1 MEILHGLNTYSVI
14 LRLILSALLS
24 GIIGLERE
32 QRGQIAGFRTHIIVC
47 LGAAL
52 SSMIG
57 IYCNINLKMNVDAL
71 RIASQ
76 VVSGIGFIGAGTIL
90 VKSRSKVIG
99 LTTAAG
105 LWLSA
110 VIGLALG
117 AGFYEGAFI
126 CFAMSFV
133 TLKLFVKLEKSKILE
148 GPDCRLYIEIDDSY
162 KANYVMDFLKELDN
176 NFRDFEVFSARSAIP
191 NHLGMLAKM
200 TLRKNEDV
208 EDVIKKIVAH
218 ENVVFVIKSV

>member
-1 MEILHGLNTYSVI
+1 MEMLHDLNTYTVI
-14 LRLILSALLS
+14 IRLIFSALLS

-32 QRGQIAGFRTHIIVC
+32 QRGQVAGFRTHIIVC

-57 IYCNINLKMNVDAL
+57 VYCNIVLKMNVDAL
-71 RIASQ
+71 RIAAQ

-90 VKSRSKVIG
+90 VKSRTKVIG

-126 CFAMSFV
+126 CFAMSFI
-133 TLKLFVKLEKSKILE
+133 TLKLFVKLEKSKVLE

-162 KANYVMDFLKELDN
+162 KTNHVINFLMEFEN

-191 NHLGMLAKM
+191 NHLGMVAKM
-200 TLRKNEDV
+200 TIGKDENIEN
-208 EDVIKKIVAH
+208 VIKKIVAH
-218 ENVVFVIKSV
+218 ENVVFVIKSY

>member
-1 MEILHGLNTYSVI
+1 MDMVHGLNIYSVL
-14 LRLILSALLS
+14 LRLMLSALLS

-52 SSMIG
+52 STMIG
-57 IYCNINLKMNVDAL
+57 VYCNVVLKMNTDAL

-110 VIGLALG
+110 VIGLAIG
-117 AGFYEGAFI
+117 AGFYAGAFI

-133 TLKLFVKLEKSKILE
+133 TLKLFVKLEKSKLLE

-162 KANYVMDFLKELDN
+162 KANYVIDFLRELNN
-176 NFRDFEVFSARSAIP
+176 NFRDFEVFSARSALP
-191 NHLGMLAKM
+191 NHIGIITKM
-200 TLRKNEDV
+200 TLGKNEDIEKV
-208 EDVIKKIVAH
+208 MKKIVEH
-218 ENVVFVIKSV
+218 ENVVFVIKSY

>member
-1 MEILHGLNTYSVI
+1 MLRELNNYSVVI
-14 LRLILSALLS
+14 RLLLATLLS

-32 QRGQIAGFRTHIIVC
+32 QRGQVAGFRTHIIVC

-52 SSMIG
+52 STMIG
-57 IYCNINLKMNVDAL
+57 IYCATVLNMNVDAL

-117 AGFYEGAFI
+117 AGFYEGAFA
-126 CFAMSFV
+126 CFAMSFI
-133 TLKLFVKLEKSKILE
+133 TLKLFVKLEKSKLLE
-148 GPDCRLYIEIDDSY
+148 GPDCKIYIEIDDSY
-162 KANYVMDFLKELDN
+162 KTNFVLDFLKTMNN
-176 NFRDFEVFSARSAIP
+176 NFRDFEVLSARSAIQ
-191 NHLGMLAKM
+191 NHIGLVTKLTLG
-200 TLRKNEDV
+200 KNEEL
-208 EDVIKKIVAH
+208 EDVIKKVAAH
-218 ENVVFVIKSV
+218 ENVVFVIKSY